1 VFSKIRNLK
10 ILPFFKGCQTV
21 EIVNHK
27 TKRSLLLPPFHNQ
40 ILKKN
45 RELKMAAELG
55 RKMLEENDGL
65 RGMYSE
71 LEHEHEK
78 TVKVRKLA

>member
-1 VFSKIRNLK
+1 MPYKCHRCHPSV
-10 ILPFFKGCQTV
+10 
-21 EIVNHK
+21 
-27 TKRSLLLPPFHNQ
+27 NQ

-55 RKMLEENDGL
+55 RKMLEENDDL
-65 RGMYSE
+65 RGMYNE

-78 TVKVRKLA
+78 TVKVRDCYNLDY

>member
-1 VFSKIRNLK
+1 M
-10 ILPFFKGCQTV
+10 FKFKDYQPL
-21 EIVNHK
+21 I
-27 TKRSLLLPPFHNQ
+27 NQ

-45 RELKMAAELG
+45 QELKMAAELG

-78 TVKVRKLA
+78 TVKVRGWAFFSTNK

>member
-1 VFSKIRNLK
+1 MLSF
-10 ILPFFKGCQTV
+10 
-21 EIVNHK
+21 
-27 TKRSLLLPPFHNQ
+27 PPFINQ

-65 RGMYSE
+65 RGMYNE

-78 TVKVRKLA
+78 TVKVRNLYIKFKLFKIELALFN

>member
-1 VFSKIRNLK
+1 M
-10 ILPFFKGCQTV
+10 
-21 EIVNHK
+21 
-27 TKRSLLLPPFHNQ
+27 LLLPLFIDQ

-65 RGMYSE
+65 RGMYNE

-78 TVKVRKLA
+78 TVKVRKLDQI

>member
-1 VFSKIRNLK
+1 MVLNWLIINGQKSKGYQCCCCH
-10 ILPFFKGCQTV
+10 PF
-21 EIVNHK
+21 I
-27 TKRSLLLPPFHNQ
+27 NQ

-65 RGMYSE
+65 RGMYNE